1 MTPSHSNPD
10 IPSFESLFD
19 LEEIQEIQDSFAAA
33 TGVASIITDV
43 QGRPITRPSNF
54 CRLCRD
60 IIRKTEKGLFNCMQS
75 DRIMGR
81 YHEQGPVIQP
91 CLSGGLCDAGV
102 SIHVGGKHIANWLIG
117 QVRTPDMDMER
128 AKQYAHIIGADQDE
142 FAEALEEV
150 KAMPL
155 DQFKSIAKA
164 LFLIANRLSDQAFQK
179 IMKNRMIADLARKN
193 EYLAALH
200 DTSLSMFTR
209 LDLVKVLESIIL
221 RASNLTGIPNGLIV
235 LYDPNRRDMEI
246 KAACGKFTGLT
257 GVRMKPGE
265 GLSGKV
271 WESGESL
278 LIQDYQGWPG
288 KSRNPVFDFI
298 TSAISVPL
306 TSGSKIEGVI
316 GLGIHGPG
324 IPVTPETLSILEQ
337 FAELATIAIDNAR
350 LFEGMKEE
358 LEKRRKLEE
367 GQRRMESRLRQS
379 QKMEAVGTLAGGIA
393 HDFNN
398 ILFPIIG
405 FSEMILEDLPEDSP
419 FQDPMQTILSGAFRA
434 RDLVQQILTFS
445 RDMEQEVHPLKIQL
459 ILKEALKLSRASLP
473 STIKIISHIP
483 DKTGLVMADPTQI
496 HQVVMNLIT
505 NALHA
510 MEETGGELRVDLSEI
525 EAGQDESHCFGLEP
539 GSYVCLKIADTGP
552 GMNKKT
558 RKRIFEPYFTT
569 KVRGKG
575 TGLGLAVVH
584 GIVKKLG
591 GEIGVNTEMGQGSEF
606 SVYLPRI
613 ISDGED
619 DAVKTMEAMPAFRN
633 EHILAVDDEEPVLNM
648 LDQTLTRM
656 GCRVTCQNSSLKA
669 LELFKSDP
677 QAFDLVIT
685 DMTMPDLTGDKLIS
699 KIKKIRPGIPVILC
713 SGFSETLL
721 NQKATGAKPDKL
733 FMKPVTKKDLA
744 EALVLLLDK

>member
-1 MTPSHSNPD
+1 MTLSHSNPD

-19 LEEIQEIQDSFAAA
+19 VKEIQEIQDSFATA

-43 QGRPITRPSNF
+43 KGRPITKPSNF

-60 IIRKTEKGLFNCMQS
+60 IIRKTENGLFNCKQS
-75 DRIMGR
+75 DRIISR
-81 YHEQGPVIQP
+81 HHEQAPVIQP
-91 CLSGGLCDAGV
+91 CFSGGLWDAGV
-102 SIHVGGKHIANWLIG
+102 GIHVGGKHIANWLIG
-117 QVRTPDMDMER
+117 QVRTPDMDMEQM
-128 AKQYAHIIGADQDE
+128 KEYAHTIGADPDE
-142 FAEALEEV
+142 FVKALEEV
-150 KAMPL
+150 RVMPL
-155 DQFKSIAKA
+155 DQFENIVKS
-164 LFLIANRLSDQAFQK
+164 LFLIANRLSDQAFEK

-200 DTSLSMFTR
+200 DTSLGMFTR
-209 LDLVKVLESIIL
+209 LDLVKVLDSIIR
-221 RASNLTGIPNGLIV
+221 RASKLTGIPNGYIF
-235 LYDPNRRDMEI
+235 LYDPTFRNLEV
-246 KAACGKFTGLT
+246 KAACGKFAGLT

-271 WESGESL
+271 WETGESL
-278 LIQDYQGWPG
+278 LIEDYQAWPG

-306 TSGSKIEGVI
+306 TSGSKIEGAI
-316 GLGIHGPG
+316 GLGLHRPG
-324 IPVTPETLSILEQ
+324 SSVTPETLSILEQ

-358 LEKRRKLEE
+358 LEKRKKLEK

-419 FQDPMQTILSGAFRA
+419 FQDPMQTILTGAFRA

-445 RDMEQEVHPLKIQL
+445 RDTEQEVHPLKIQL
-459 ILKEALKLSRASLP
+459 VLKEALKLARASLP
-473 STIKIISHIP
+473 STIKIITHIP
-483 DKTGLVMADPTQI
+483 DDIGLVMADPTQI
-496 HQVVMNLIT
+496 HQVIMNLIT

-510 MEETGGELRVDLSEI
+510 MEEIGGELRVNLLEKEVEKEAVHDL
-525 EAGQDESHCFGLEP
+525 GMEP

-552 GMNKKT
+552 GMDKRT

-606 SVYLPRI
+606 SIYLPRI
-613 ISDGED
+613 LSRSED
-619 DAVKTMEAMPAFRN
+619 VPIKVLGTMPVFRKGTV
-633 EHILAVDDEEPVLNM
+633 LVVDDEDAVLNM
-648 LDQTLTRM
+648 LNQSLTRM

-669 LELFKSDP
+669 LELFKSAP
-677 QAFDLVIT
+677 GTFDLVIT
-685 DMTMPDLTGDKLIS
+685 DLTMPDLTGDKLITG
-699 KIKKIRPGIPVILC
+699 IKKINPGVPVILC
-713 SGFSETLL
+713 SGFSERLL
-721 NQKATGAKPDKL
+721 NQKATGTKPDKIL
-733 FMKPVTKKDLA
+733 MKPVTKTDLA

>member
-1 MTPSHSNPD
+1 MTLSHSNPD

-19 LEEIQEIQDSFAAA
+19 VKEIQEIQDSFAGA

-43 QGRPITRPSNF
+43 KGRPITKPSNF

-75 DRIMGR
+75 DRIIGR

-91 CLSGGLCDAGV
+91 CLSGGLWDAGV
-102 SIHVGGKHIANWLIG
+102 SIHVGGKHIGNWLIG
-117 QVRTPDMDMER
+117 QVRALDTDMEQM
-128 AKQYAHIIGADQDE
+128 KQYAHTIGADPDE
-142 FAEALEEV
+142 FAKALEEIRP
-150 KAMPL
+150 MSL
-155 DQFKSIAKA
+155 EQFKNIAKS

-200 DTSLSMFTR
+200 DTSLGMFTR

-221 RASNLTGIPNGLIV
+221 RASKLTGIPNGLIM
-235 LYDPNRRDMEI
+235 LYDLSHRDLEI
-246 KAACGKFTGLT
+246 KAGCGKFTGLT
-257 GVRMKPGE
+257 GVRVKPGE

-271 WESGESL
+271 WETGDSL
-278 LIQDYQGWPG
+278 LIEDYQAWPG
-288 KSRNPVFDFI
+288 KSSNPVFDFI

-306 TSGSKIEGVI
+306 TSGSKIEGII
-316 GLGIHGPG
+316 GLGLHGPG

-350 LFEGMKEE
+350 LFENGKEE
-358 LEKRRKLEE
+358 LEKRRMLEE
-367 GQRRMESRLRQS
+367 SQRRMESRLRQS

-419 FQDPMQTILSGAFRA
+419 FQDPVQTILSGAFRA

-445 RDMEQEVHPLKIQL
+445 RDTEQEVHPLKIQL
-459 ILKEALKLSRASLP
+459 ILKEALKLARAFLP
-473 STIKIISHIP
+473 STIKIITHIP
-483 DKTGLVMADPTQI
+483 DDIGLVMADPTQMQ
-496 HQVVMNLIT
+496 QVIMNLIT

-510 MEETGGELRVDLSEI
+510 MEEIGGELRVDLSEI
-525 EAGQDESHCFGLEP
+525 EMEKEGVHDLGMEP

-552 GMNKKT
+552 GMDKKT

-591 GEIGVNTEMGQGSEF
+591 GEIGVNTGMGQGSEF
-606 SVYLPRI
+606 SIYLPRI
-613 ISDGED
+613 LSRGED
-619 DAVKTMEAMPAFRN
+619 VPIKVLGAMPAFRK
-633 EHILAVDDEEPVLNM
+633 ETVLVVDDEDAVLKM
-648 LDQTLTRM
+648 L
-656 GCRVTCQNSSLKA
+656 
-669 LELFKSDP
+669 
-677 QAFDLVIT
+677 
-685 DMTMPDLTGDKLIS
+685 
-699 KIKKIRPGIPVILC
+699 
-713 SGFSETLL
+713 
-721 NQKATGAKPDKL
+721 
-733 FMKPVTKKDLA
+733 
-744 EALVLLLDK
+744 